1 MKGRCN
7 AIKGDRKGNTFL
19 FLSNL
24 GNSVLQVITEIPS
37 KSGKAITGE
46 AIPLHS
52 DITSG
57 IGSVPK
63 WDMLSYGRE

>member
-1 MKGRCN
+1 MEGRCS
-7 AIKGDRKGNTFL
+7 AIKGDREGNTFP

-37 KSGKAITGE
+37 KIGEAITGE

-57 IGSVPK
+57 RGSVPK
-63 WDMLSYGRE
+63 GDMLS